1 PPGPR
6 PAGPAS
12 YPPSCEAAI
21 AGLAVAL
28 ARPQVVGG
36 RTRIATRGVAIVVVL
51 DHSSSM
57 KTDDFPAG
65 ADHLSRLEAARRPV
79 SRLVAGRP
87 DDLLGLVV
95 FANYPD
101 LIGPPTLDHAFL
113 MEALRRVRP
122 ARPGDDGT
130 NIGNAIIWGLRAL
143 RVTAPTKKV
152 LVLLTDG
159 E

>member
-1 PPGPR
+1 
-6 PAGPAS
+6 
-12 YPPSCEAAI
+12 
-21 AGLAVAL
+21 
-28 ARPQVVGG
+28 
-36 RTRIATRGVAIVVVL
+36 
-51 DHSSSM
+51 
-57 KTDDFPAG
+57 
-65 ADHLSRLEAARRPV
+65 HLSRLEAARRTV
-79 SRLVAGRP
+79 SRFVAGRP

-159 E
+159 ENRPAGPSTDPEAAARLARELGVTLHTIAVGRPGGVVHGQEVLTGLPVASKSEGPDL